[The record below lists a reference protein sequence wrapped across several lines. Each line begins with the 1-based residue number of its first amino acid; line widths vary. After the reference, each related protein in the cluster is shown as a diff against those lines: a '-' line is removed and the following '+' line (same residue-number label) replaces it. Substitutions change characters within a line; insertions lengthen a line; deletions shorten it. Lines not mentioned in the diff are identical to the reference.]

1 MLWLVETVSP
11 KRGPS
16 CNIDG
21 FPLAFPYKI
30 VDSTLQALTLHFSN
44 EVIGAAGL
52 EPAWTRSV
60 RF

>member
-1 MLWLVETVSP
+1 MLWLGETVSP

-21 FPLAFPYKI
+21 FPFDFPCKI
-30 VDSTLQALTLHFSN
+30 VDSTLQALTFALLN

-52 EPAWTRSV
+52 EPARI
-60 RF
+60 

>member
-1 MLWLVETVSP
+1 MLWLGETVSP

-21 FPLAFPYKI
+21 FPFDFPCKI
-30 VDSTLQALTLHFSN
+30 VDSTLQALTFALLN
-44 EVIGAAGL
+44 EVVGAAGL